1 LVGSA
6 IVLLTMEHPV
16 EVELRK
22 KNQLTWPERIARRM
36 DTRPGSRLLID
47 FDEERQEA
55 RVRVLRD
62 SYAGILHGTYGS
74 TPEEIAAYLEEE
86 RRSWHDE

>member
-1 LVGSA
+1 
-6 IVLLTMEHPV
+6 M
-16 EVELRK
+16 R
-22 KNQLTWPERIARRM
+22 
-36 DTRPGSRLLID
+36 TRPGSRLLID

-62 SYAGILHGTYGS
+62 SYAGVLRGTYGS

-86 RRSWHDE
+86 RRSWRDE